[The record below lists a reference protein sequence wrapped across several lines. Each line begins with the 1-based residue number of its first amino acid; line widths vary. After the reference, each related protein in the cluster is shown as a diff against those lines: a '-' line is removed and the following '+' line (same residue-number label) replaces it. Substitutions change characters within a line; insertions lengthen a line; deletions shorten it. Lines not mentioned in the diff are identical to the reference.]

1 MIRELMPAK
10 KKIIRMPKICAKI
23 GEGTRDKVQGT
34 SQGTRHRKKVQETRH
49 KVQAK
54 AQGSRLKGGGN
65 FWRPL
70 TFLMQVHYMKKPYFL
85 ILIVLSLVAIS
96 CKKENHVAN
105 PQLIFKFKFDSTQ
118 ARLNNIGQP
127 STVADGHGAQ
137 SPVFNSM
144 SVHYI
149 ELTSNAF
156 VALGQG
162 SVLYKSA
169 ETTAGGSTAIDFEK
183 STFAGNN
190 ETFFSVPLSEVAK
203 GDYEWLRVSLA
214 YQNADVKFKVD
225 TTVAGITINQDFVG
239 TLAGFIGFNTYIK
252 TFKVKNQSLT
262 VNGNKKQGY
271 WGFETVLTGGGYTYP
286 FITSGQ
292 APDGATTVVNP
303 IFATSPIPQ
312 GSCVVTGSFVPG
324 KLTITGNETNDI
336 VIEVSFSTNK
346 SFEWDDI
353 VPDGRWEPSKG
364 EQVTDMGIRGMI
376 PTVK

>member
-1 MIRELMPAK
+1 
-10 KKIIRMPKICAKI
+10 
-23 GEGTRDKVQGT
+23 
-34 SQGTRHRKKVQETRH
+34 
-49 KVQAK
+49 
-54 AQGSRLKGGGN
+54 
-65 FWRPL
+65 
-70 TFLMQVHYMKKPYFL
+70 MKKPYFL
-85 ILIVLSLVAIS
+85 VLIVFALGVIS
-96 CKKENHVAN
+96 CKKENHVAAPN
-105 PQLIFKFKFDSTQ
+105 LIFKMKFDSTQ

-127 STVADGHGAQ
+127 STIPDGHAAQ
-137 SPVFNSM
+137 NPVFNSM

-149 ELTSNAF
+149 ELSSNAF

-162 SVLYKSA
+162 AVLYKAA
-169 ETTAGGSTAIDFEK
+169 ETTAGGSNAIDFSK

-190 ETFFSVPLSEVAK
+190 EVFFQMPLKDIPA

-239 TLAGFIGFNTYIK
+239 TLAGFIGFNTYI
-252 TFKVKNQSLT
+252 TSYKVKNQSLT

-312 GSCVVTGSFVPG
+312 GSCVVTAAFVPG
-324 KLTITGNETNDI
+324 KLTITGNETNDVI
-336 VIEVSFSTNK
+336 VECSFSTNN
-346 SFEWDDI
+346 SFEWID
-353 VPDGRWEPSKG
+353 VVQDGRWEPSKG

-376 PTVK
+376 PTIK